1 VARICARCL
10 LGAYAKLR
18 TAKCVAARA
27 PTAALV
33 LGRRHQNELLV
44 SSTQLELS
52 MPHSHNPIIIRARA
66 ALKLTYV
73 ADALSM
79 PVHWY
84 YNPFDIIKAFPGG
97 INKFEAAPHMHPS
110 SIMSLH
116 STSAGGRGKQT
127 SAAGKE
133 VVGDIILK
141 GKRQFWEVPN
151 QHYHQGLSAGENT
164 LNAHCARLVT
174 RTLILNKGHYD
185 TDSFLENY
193 IAFMTSDTPLH
204 PDTYAE
210 SYHRGFF
217 ANFIKGLPHHKCGA
231 RTHDTASVGGLVTI
245 APIAI
250 SELLIDRS
258 ISRVRA
264 LCLEHL
270 YLTHPDEK
278 LGRVC
283 NAYVALIDALLFDE
297 KNNAKQH
304 IAATAK
310 KSAGIDLETLLQK
323 NPDDNEVVGGCFSK
337 ACYIDDSWPSLLY
350 LAYKYI
356 GTPKQAL
363 LANTNLGGENCHRG
377 SVLGVL
383 IGLATA
389 DGLNELFSQLAD
401 VTQIESEINSL
412 TGKH

>member
-1 VARICARCL
+1 MTHSLNSIVITR
-10 LGAYAKLR
+10 AK
-18 TAKCVAARA
+18 
-27 PTAALV
+27 
-33 LGRRHQNELLV
+33 
-44 SSTQLELS
+44 
-52 MPHSHNPIIIRARA
+52 A

-84 YNPFDIIKAFPGG
+84 YNPLDIVKAFPGG
-97 INKFEAAPHMHPS
+97 IKKFEAAPHMHPS

-116 STSAGGRGKQT
+116 STSAGGRGTQN

-141 GKRQFWEVPN
+141 GKRQFWGVTN
-151 QHYHQGLSAGENT
+151 QHYHQGLNAGENT

-174 RTLILNKGHYD
+174 RTLTLNKGRYD
-185 TDSFLENY
+185 ADLFLQNY
-193 IAFMTSDTPLH
+193 IAFMTADTPAH

-217 ANFIKGLPHHKCGA
+217 ANLMKGLPQNKCGA
-231 RTHDTASVGGLVTI
+231 LTHDTASVGGLVTI

-258 ISRVRA
+258 VSRVQA

-297 KNNAKQH
+297 KNNAKQY

-310 KSAGIDLETLLQK
+310 QSAGIDLEALLQK
-323 NPDDNEVVGGCFSK
+323 NPEDNEVVGGYFSK

-356 GTPKQAL
+356 ETPRQAL

-383 IGLATA
+383 VGLAKA
-389 DGLNELFSQLAD
+389 DDLDELFSQLENAS
-401 VTQIESEINSL
+401 QIENEINAL
-412 TGKH
+412 TEKD

>member
-1 VARICARCL
+1 MTHSPNFIVI
-10 LGAYAKLR
+10 
-18 TAKCVAARA
+18 ARA
-27 PTAALV
+27 K
-33 LGRRHQNELLV
+33 
-44 SSTQLELS
+44 
-52 MPHSHNPIIIRARA
+52 A

-97 INKFEAAPHMHPS
+97 IKKFEAAPRMHPS

-116 STSAGGRGKQT
+116 STSAGGRGTQNP
-127 SAAGKE
+127 AAAKE

-141 GKRQFWEVPN
+141 GKRQFWGVAN

-185 TDSFLENY
+185 ADSFLENY

-217 ANFIKGLPHHKCGA
+217 ANLIKGLPQHKCGA
-231 RTHDTASVGGLVTI
+231 LTHDTASVGGLVTI

-258 ISRVRA
+258 LSRVQA

-278 LGRVC
+278 LGKVC
-283 NAYVALIDALLFDE
+283 SAYVALIDALLFD
-297 KNNAKQH
+297 KNSNARNY
-304 IAATAK
+304 IAAAATQ
-310 KSAGIDLETLLQK
+310 SAGVDLEKLLRK
-323 NPDDNEVVGGCFSK
+323 NCGDNEVVGGLFSK

-350 LAYKYI
+350 LAYKYVDA
-356 GTPKQAL
+356 PKQAL

-383 IGLATA
+383 VGLATD
-389 DGLNELFSQLAD
+389 DGLDELFSQLANA
-401 VTQIESEINSL
+401 TQIEAELNALIESTLIESL
-412 TGKH
+412 

>member
-1 VARICARCL
+1 
-10 LGAYAKLR
+10 
-18 TAKCVAARA
+18 
-27 PTAALV
+27 
-33 LGRRHQNELLV
+33 
-44 SSTQLELS
+44 
-52 MPHSHNPIIIRARA
+52 MPHSHKPIVIARAKA

-97 INKFEAAPHMHPS
+97 IKKFEAAPKTHPS

-116 STSAGGRGKQT
+116 STNAGGRGSQSST
-127 SAAGKE
+127 QAKE
-133 VVGDIILK
+133 IVGDVILK
-141 GKRQFWEVPN
+141 GKRKFWGIAN

-185 TDSFLENY
+185 ADSFLENY

-217 ANFIKGLPHHKCGA
+217 ANVIKGLPHNKCGA
-231 RTHDTASVGGLVTI
+231 ITHDTASVGGLVTI

-250 SELLIDRS
+250 TELLIDRS
-258 ISRVRA
+258 LSRVQA
-264 LCLEHL
+264 LCNKHL

-278 LGRVC
+278 LGRIC

-297 KNNAKQH
+297 KSNAKQY

-310 KSAGIDLETLLQK
+310 QSTGIDLEKLLQK
-323 NPDDNEVVGGCFSK
+323 KPEDNEVVGGLFSK

-350 LAYKYI
+350 LAYKYVDS
-356 GTPKQAL
+356 PKQAL

-383 IGLATA
+383 VGLATGE
-389 DGLNELFSQLAD
+389 DLEELFSQLANA
-401 VTQIESEINSL
+401 TQIEAELNVLIES
-412 TGKH
+412 T

>member
-1 VARICARCL
+1 M
-10 LGAYAKLR
+10 
-18 TAKCVAARA
+18 
-27 PTAALV
+27 
-33 LGRRHQNELLV
+33 
-44 SSTQLELS
+44 STEFDKTV
-52 MPHSHNPIIIRARA
+52 ITRARA

-84 YNPFDIIKAFPGG
+84 YNPLDIIKAFPGG
-97 INKFEAAPHMHPS
+97 IKKFEAAPSIHPS

-116 STSAGGRGKQT
+116 STNAGGRGLQSST
-127 SAAGKE
+127 QEKE
-133 VVGDIILK
+133 IVGDVILK
-141 GKRQFWEVPN
+141 GKRQFWGIAN

-174 RTLILNKGHYD
+174 RTLAQNEGRYNADL
-185 TDSFLENY
+185 FLKNY
-193 IAFMTSDTPLH
+193 IAFMTADIPSH

-217 ANFIKGLPHHKCGA
+217 ANLMKGLPQHKCGA
-231 RTHDTASVGGLVTI
+231 LTHDTASVGGLVTI

-258 ISRVRA
+258 VARVQA
-264 LCLEHL
+264 ICLEHL

-278 LGRVC
+278 LGKIC
-283 NAYVALIDALLFDE
+283 SAYVALIDALLFDE
-297 KNNAKQH
+297 HNKAKNY

-310 KSAGIDLETLLQK
+310 QSAGINLEKLLQK
-323 NPDDNEVVGGCFSK
+323 NGTDNEVVGGLFSK

-356 GTPKQAL
+356 DTPKQAL

-383 IGLATA
+383 IGLATGN
-389 DGLNELFSQLAD
+389 DLEELFSQLANATD
-401 VTQIESEINSL
+401 IESELNRLI
-412 TGKH
+412 